1 MKKTNLF
8 IICLFSLC
16 CVLTLSAQDNDS
28 YTLDFQ
34 QKIRPQFVSDIT
46 VDGEQGYL
54 FVQDIRDYSP
64 TTHPGVITD
73 VMLQQSLLGE
83 SFRVFIKSNSDFNL
97 LALSPPFMST
107 DSYYHTLVRVV
118 YDEVYFYGKEVE
130 DGAVP
135 GIVKW
140 GSDNTFTVSNGLL
153 FDGTLVTVPFYYYDN
168 KIYALREQYYDMLTD
183 EVVLGELWVLDL
195 DSNQLTQYEIGDPTA
210 AFIVYNGIAV
220 DETGIYI
227 SGNALY
233 SWAITNLP
241 LSDDFYYSE
250 GAYQECMTCNAVAMN
265 ASFLSSYST
274 TNPEI
279 RNWSTYIG
287 GTGNIM
293 PSSGISGGLSWR
305 QTLKIIDGDLYML
318 DIGTGAFSNFTT
330 PGVYE
335 EDESP
340 GPFLMRF
347 NSGGE
352 LLMGTRL
359 FTMQQQGLGV
369 VSPVFANGEQSAAAI
384 TIGFHIDLAGVNV
397 EPTTADAPMTNPPG
411 NADLFIGQFD
421 SSGNRLFATY
431 WGGNLYDQ
439 YVGLVAE
446 DDQFTGFFGYDLFQN
461 NPWNEE
467 PDYEVTS
474 EDVLLDYAP
483 FQNNDSLVGL
493 SILKNGHVY
502 RLSKEKS
509 SSTDVHT
516 QALIKVFPNPT
527 ADVLQIHLGG
537 ATMDEIVIYDTQGK
551 EVKRFQ
557 TYGANQATLDVSQ
570 LSRGVYLLQLKGNQ
584 HTENIHFVKK

>member
-46 VDGEQGYL
+46 VNGEQGYL
-54 FVQDIRDYSP
+54 FIQHIQDYSP

-83 SFRVFIKSNSDFNL
+83 SFVVFIKSNSDFNL
-97 LALSPPFMST
+97 LALSPPFMSHEN
-107 DSYYHTLVRVV
+107 YYHTQVRVV
-118 YDEVYFYGKEVE
+118 VDEVYFYGKEVE
-130 DGAVP
+130 GGAVP

-140 GSDNTFTVSNGLL
+140 GSDNTFTVSNGLQ
-153 FDGTLVTVPFYYYDN
+153 FDSSTATVTFYYYGN
-168 KIYALREQYYDMLTD
+168 KIYVLRNQYYDMLAD

-195 DSNQLTQYEIGDPTA
+195 DNNQLTQYQIGDPTA
-210 AFIVYNGIAV
+210 AFIVYKGIAV

-233 SWAITNLP
+233 SLATTNQP

-293 PSSGISGGLSWR
+293 PSVVNTYNYNSN
-305 QTLKIIDGDLYML
+305 LKIIDGDVYMADL
-318 DIGTGAFSNFTT
+318 GIGAFSNFTT

-347 NSGGE
+347 STGGE

-359 FTMQQQGLGV
+359 IQGLGS
-369 VSPVFANGEQSAAAI
+369 VSPTFAYGEQSAAAI
-384 TIGFHIDLAGVNV
+384 TIGFHVPATAEA
-397 EPTTADAPMTNPPG
+397 EPTTADAPMTTPPG

-446 DDQFTGFFGYDLFQN
+446 DNQFTGFFGYDLFQN

-467 PDYEVTS
+467 PDYEITS

-483 FQNNDSLVGL
+483 FQNNDSLAGL
-493 SILKNGHVY
+493 HILKNRHVY

-516 QALIKVFPNPT
+516 HEQIKVFPNPT
-527 ADVLQIHLGG
+527 ADLLQIHLGG

-557 TYGANQATLDVSQ
+557 IYGANQATLDVSQ